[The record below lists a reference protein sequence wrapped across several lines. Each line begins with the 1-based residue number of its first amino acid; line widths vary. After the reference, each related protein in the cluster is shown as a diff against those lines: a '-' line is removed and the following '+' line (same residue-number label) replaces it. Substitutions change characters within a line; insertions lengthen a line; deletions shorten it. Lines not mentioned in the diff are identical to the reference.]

1 MIVCVKKVKLTP
13 YGEQRL
19 QWINTGLENHQPLK
33 RSFWVEEWTKKPK
46 FTIGIG
52 IGRYER
58 SRNTGLRLN
67 LSRDRGI
74 EESYWRLWYFFH
86 FQIFPGNF
94 DRNTIVTKHLCSG
107 IVARHLR
114 IIAHDHHDHCCMR
127 IEIFG
132 IPLARGKLYSM
143 FISAGFAWLTLRT
156 TIRKE
161 TIPFHP
167 TLISLWV

>member
-1 MIVCVKKVKLTP
+1 MDQYRFRKSPAIEKVLLSWGMNQKTKIYDRDRDRPVWTVKK
-13 YGEQRL
+13 YRIE
-19 QWINTGLENHQPLK
+19 I
-33 RSFWVEEWTKKPK
+33 K
-46 FTIGIG
+46 FKSG
-52 IGRYER
+52 
-58 SRNTGLRLN
+58 
-67 LSRDRGI
+67 SRD
-74 EESYWRLWYFFH
+74 WRILLETLWYFLH

-114 IIAHDHHDHCCMR
+114 IIAHDRHDHCCMR